1 VATRISEPAAAK
13 PGHRPQT
20 LAEPAVRPPGR
31 SGPLAALG
39 GPSPGPGGRDRRRRW
54 ALPGLGPRRGAGL
67 VPSLVPGQAGT
78 ASLAEERS
86 RRRALLGRLAAV
98 FYLGSGL
105 LGLATLPL
113 PAPDSNRL
121 GTTLVASVALAVGA
135 AAWLAPWGR
144 WPRRATLWLVPPAFA
159 LIAFANAFG
168 GTDLRAYGVFFVVAF
183 VWIGFAQP
191 PRTALLVAPLAAAA
205 YIVPLLWM
213 PGHIG
218 AGLPSAATTLPLCVL
233 VGEGIAWGMGRLDR
247 IERALHAERDRSGE
261 LRELDRLKDAFLSA
275 VSHELR
281 TPLTI
286 CRGHLDV
293 LGERPA
299 KDEVRAVRQTLTDEL
314 DLMGRLVEDLTTL
327 ARGGDGMPLK
337 MESLPLRGFLASI
350 VAMAEPILGG
360 RLEVAAGPAGATLW
374 ADPQRLTQG
383 LLNMLQN
390 AAGHARGG
398 GPVSLR
404 VRAEPVGWRFE
415 VADEGGGLPPGEERF
430 VFEPFRTGSS
440 ATGRTGLGLAI
451 VRGIARAHGGDCGVL
466 NRPGRGA
473 TFWIWIPR

>member
-1 VATRISEPAAAK
+1 VATRVSGHAATK
-13 PGHRPQT
+13 PGRRPEV
-20 LAEPAVRPPGR
+20 LLRPAGPPPGQ
-31 SGPLAALG
+31 PE
-39 GPSPGPGGRDRRRRW
+39 P
-54 ALPGLGPRRGAGL
+54 
-67 VPSLVPGQAGT
+67 
-78 ASLAEERS
+78 SLAEERS

-105 LGLATLPL
+105 LGLVTLPL
-113 PAPDSNRL
+113 PAPGSDRL
-121 GTTLVASVALAVGA
+121 GTTLICAVALALGT
-135 AAWLAPWGR
+135 AAWFAPWGR
-144 WPRRATLWLVPPAFA
+144 WPRRATLWIVPPAFA
-159 LIAFANAFG
+159 LIAFANLFG
-168 GTDLRAYGVFFVVAF
+168 GSDLRAYGVFFVVAF

-191 PRTALLVAPLAAAA
+191 PRTSLLMAPLAAAA
-205 YIVPLLWM
+205 YLMPLLWM
-213 PGHIG
+213 PGHAS

-233 VGEGIAWGMGRLDR
+233 VGEGIAWGMGRLDQ

-299 KDEVRAVRQTLTDEL
+299 EAELRTVRQTLTEEL
-314 DLMGRLVEDLTTL
+314 DLMGRLVADLTTL
-327 ARGGDGMPLK
+327 ARAGDMMPLK
-337 MESLPLRGFLASI
+337 TEPLPLRDFLASI
-350 VAMAEPILGG
+350 VAMAEPILGD
-360 RLEVAAGPAGATLW
+360 RLEAGSAPAGATLR
-374 ADPQRLTQG
+374 ADPQRLTQA

-390 AAGHARGG
+390 AAGHARGR
-398 GPVSLR
+398 GPVRLR
-404 VRAEPVGWRFE
+404 VRAERAGWRFE

-451 VRGIARAHGGDCGVL
+451 VRGVARAHGGDCGVV
-466 NRPGRGA
+466 NRPGQGA
-473 TFWIWIPR
+473 TFWIWIPH

>member
-1 VATRISEPAAAK
+1 MATRISEHAAK
-13 PGHRPQT
+13 KPDRPGIRIG
-20 LAEPAVRPPGR
+20 PA
-31 SGPLAALG
+31 G
-39 GPSPGPGGRDRRRRW
+39 GARDRRRHW
-54 ALPGLGPRRGAGL
+54 AVPG
-67 VPSLVPGQAGT
+67 LVPGQAD
-78 ASLAEERS
+78 ASSLAEERS

-105 LGLATLPL
+105 LGLVTLPL
-113 PAPDSNRL
+113 PAPGSNRL
-121 GTTLVASVALAVGA
+121 ATTLISAVALAIGT

-144 WPRRATLWLVPPAFA
+144 WPRRATLWVVPPAFA
-159 LIAFANAFG
+159 LIALANVFG
-168 GTDLRAYGVFFVVAF
+168 GSDLRGYGVFFVVTF

-191 PRTALLVAPLAAAA
+191 PRTSLLVAPLAAAA
-205 YIVPLLWM
+205 YIVPLLWL
-213 PGHIG
+213 PGHVG

-233 VGEGIAWGMGRLDR
+233 VGEGIAWGMVRLEQ

-293 LGERPA
+293 LRERPA
-299 KDEVRAVRQTLTDEL
+299 QDEVRAVRQTLVDEL

-337 MESLPLRGFLASI
+337 VEPLPLRDFLASFT
-350 VAMAEPILGG
+350 AMAEPILGG
-360 RLEVAAGPAGATLW
+360 RLEVAGVPAGATLR
-374 ADPQRLTQG
+374 ADPQRLTQA

-390 AAGHARGG
+390 VAGHAGG
-398 GPVSLR
+398 QGPVRLR
-404 VRAEPVGWRFE
+404 VRAEPAGWRFE

-451 VRGIARAHGGDCGVL
+451 VRGIARAHGGDCGVV
-466 NRPGRGA
+466 NRPGQGA